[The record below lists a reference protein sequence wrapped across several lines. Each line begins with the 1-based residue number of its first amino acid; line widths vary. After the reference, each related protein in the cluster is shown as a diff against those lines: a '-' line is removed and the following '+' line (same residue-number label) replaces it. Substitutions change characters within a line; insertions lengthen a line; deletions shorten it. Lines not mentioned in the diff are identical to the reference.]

1 MVTPTDCPANRK
13 QKASTVLLILLI
25 LMDRWT
31 DRGIGIGGKMERAG
45 GGEVWWAR
53 NTIVLIFSGAYCLL
67 LQLLTALNGY
77 KIIKEV
83 SK

>member
-1 MVTPTDCPANRK
+1 
-13 QKASTVLLILLI
+13 
-25 LMDRWT
+25 
-31 DRGIGIGGKMERAG
+31 MERAG
-45 GGEVWWAR
+45 GGEVRWAR
-53 NTIVLIFSGAYCLL
+53 NTIVCIFSGAYCLL